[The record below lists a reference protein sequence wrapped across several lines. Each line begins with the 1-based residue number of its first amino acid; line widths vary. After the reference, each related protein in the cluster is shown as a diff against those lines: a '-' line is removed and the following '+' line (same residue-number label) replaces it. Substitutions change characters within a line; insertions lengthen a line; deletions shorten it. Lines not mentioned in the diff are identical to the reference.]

1 MNNYISLSS
10 LSMDLKR
17 AALGFYKGSDNMAQ
31 RFWIEA
37 MSRKGE
43 IDKAT
48 VPVYIARLLDSLED
62 LIKNV
67 DKKKAAED
75 MLLYSVLF
83 QNAALK
89 LK

>member
-17 AALGFYKGSDNMAQ
+17 AALGFYKGSDKMAE
-31 RFWIEA
+31 RFWQEA
-37 MSRKGE
+37 SLRRGQ
-43 IDKAT
+43 IDKSN
-48 VPVYIARLLDSLED
+48 VPVYVANLLDSLEH
-62 LIKNV
+62 LTQIA

-75 MLLYSVLF
+75 ILLYSVLF